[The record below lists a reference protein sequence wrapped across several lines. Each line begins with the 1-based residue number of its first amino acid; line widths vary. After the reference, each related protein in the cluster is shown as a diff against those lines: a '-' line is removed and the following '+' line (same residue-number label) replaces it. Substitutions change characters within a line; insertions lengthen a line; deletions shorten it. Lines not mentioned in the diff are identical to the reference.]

1 MVLSLVERGSVVQ
14 FTDLGLECSYLYD
27 RTSSKGHGIGIA
39 TSLHMGWWYPLAPRP
54 ALQLL
59 QE

>member
-1 MVLSLVERGSVVQ
+1 MVLVERGSVVQ
-14 FTDLGLECSYLYD
+14 FTDLGLECSYWYD
-27 RTSSKGHGIGIA
+27 RTSSKGHDDISIA
-39 TSLHMGWWYPLAPRP
+39 TTLHMGWWYPLAPRP